1 MNSRRRVNSV
11 VIWLISLNRNVQLTE
26 VKFTDLSDIS
36 HRFFLHQYPRTGEA
50 GFNDE
55 ILVIEF
61 TGKHGIGSQG
71 NGDSLFMATTVKAAM
86 NVWYV
91 NGLVLDFRGLTYEW
105 GNSIGD
111 VLLAAKHLL
120 GREFPT
126 AVVVSGVCKPALE
139 GARPFYASDPV
150 EDGQAKWLFDDL
162 ESAVADVKELIDSSR
177 SEGRKKKSFWRK

>member
-1 MNSRRRVNSV
+1 MLLAAPGQLGRYLAN
-11 VIWLISLNRNVQLTE
+11 LFNRNVRLTE
-26 VKFTDLSDIS
+26 VKFEDLSDIS
-36 HRFFLHQYPRTGEA
+36 YRIFLHKYPRASEA

-61 TGKHGIGSQG
+61 NGKHGIGSQG

-91 NGLVLDFRGLTYEW
+91 NGLVLDLRGLTYEW

-111 VLLAAKHLL
+111 VLLAAKHLF
-120 GREFPT
+120 GRKFPT
-126 AVVVSGVCKPALE
+126 AVIVSETCKPALE
-139 GARPFYASDPV
+139 GARPFYASDALA
-150 EDGQAKWLFDDL
+150 DGQTNWLFDDL
-162 ESAVADVKELIDSSR
+162 ESALIYVKELIESFR